1 MQRGCEVHF
10 TIRLV
15 CRKGVPHVWP
25 GLPDMGLSTHVHAS
39 HQTHTR
45 LPTLLGVPKN
55 LKRYYGS
62 GDLHFITCS
71 CCHRQRLLGAPHL
84 RDLFLKAL
92 EQMRTRYRFVVLGY
106 VVMPEH
112 FHLLI
117 SEPQQGTPSTA
128 MLEIKLG
135 FARRVIGS
143 GGAPCLAGF
152 ARHGDS
158 NRIWER
164 RFYDFTVWTERKRIE
179 KHALHASKSGEAR
192 LGARAG
198 SVALEQLP
206 FVCLRRSWTGCDQRM
221 ENPADENPSARG
233 LIMSTGIA
241 PTSGK
246 TGQTWGTPLDRSVPL
261 T

>member
-1 MQRGCEVHF
+1 M
-10 TIRLV
+10 
-15 CRKGVPHVWP
+15 
-25 GLPDMGLSTHVHAS
+25 GLSRLSTHVHAS

-45 LPTLLGVPKN
+45 PSTLLRVPKN

-71 CCHRQRLLGAPHL
+71 CYHRQPLLGTPHL

-92 EQMRTRYRFVVLGY
+92 EQMRTRYRFVVLGC

-117 SEPQQGTPSTA
+117 SEPQQGTPSTVMQA
-128 MLEIKLG
+128 IKLG

-143 GGAPCLAGF
+143 GGCPMSGRFCETWGLKPHLGASLLRLQCLDRAQ
-152 ARHGDS
+152 AHR
-158 NRIWER
+158 EA
-164 RFYDFTVWTERKRIE
+164 
-179 KHALHASKSGEAR
+179 ALHASQSREAR

-206 FVCLRRSWTGCDQRM
+206 FLCLRRSQVGCGQRV

-233 LIMSTGIA
+233 MIISTGIA

-246 TGQTWGTPLDRSVPL
+246 TCQTWGTPDAPNFVIPNRLQP
-261 T
+261 